1 MTNENTMAV
10 ETAASVEAGD
20 GPRRESPLAQSFK
33 QFVEGL
39 TDPTLLVEGASLRLL
54 YANAEARFRY
64 AAYNLKA
71 ETSLV
76 NFITQA
82 FPGTEI
88 PAVERTFQDL
98 MNAAGPDQKHISDSV
113 PPPAIISLN
122 AGMKQ
127 THLRVVSLSGGNGQA
142 LFAVTIS
149 DPDFD
154 AIMRRLEFVL
164 DSTTDG
170 IFIVNRTNNIVY
182 FNQACER
189 MTGWRRDQAVMQTYE
204 CSNVLRCHND
214 DGDSLSGEGLC
225 PAKVFFNRDTLPKPH
240 EMLIS
245 TTSGKERYVETNYSP
260 IRNEAGEVEFIV
272 GIIRDV
278 DERKRLED
286 QLVQNRNLVMLGSLV
301 SGIAHEI
308 KNPLGILM
316 SSVEI
321 VLNEKRPEEQRR
333 EAASYIK
340 DEVRRLDERM
350 KYFLAFAK
358 PKPLMREP
366 VDVGAL
372 LRRVANTYQGAV
384 RNSNFHI
391 QPPMC
396 SHLSQTM
403 ADPDLLHQVFLN
415 LIINAENACPEGGV
429 LSITAKQLDDFI
441 QVRFVD
447 NGQGLDE
454 ENITKMFDPFF
465 TTKPDGTGLGLSIV
479 HQIITSHRGK
489 ITARNNEGRP
499 GLIVE
504 ILLPVT
510 EDRK

>member
-1 MTNENTMAV
+1 MSTTPS
-10 ETAASVEAGD
+10 AAAEQRDNQITRSL
-20 GPRRESPLAQSFK
+20 RK
-33 QFVEGL
+33 FVEGL
-39 TDPTLLVEGASLRLL
+39 TDPTVLVSAENLSVL
-54 YANAEARFRY
+54 YANAEARVRY
-64 AAYNLKA
+64 ASFGLTDQTTLPEFVSRAFPEA
-71 ETSLV
+71 RRGDVE
-76 NFITQA
+76 QA
-82 FPGTEI
+82 FSDLAGQTDPE
-88 PAVERTFQDL
+88 PATVF
-98 MNAAGPDQKHISDSV
+98 
-113 PPPAIISLN
+113 LN
-122 AGMKQ
+122 DGMKQ
-127 THLRVVSLSGGNGQA
+127 THLRITSLDFDDDCQCGGVKSLYG
-142 LFAVTIS
+142 VTIT

-170 IFIVNRTNNIVY
+170 IFIVNRTNHIVY
-182 FNQACER
+182 FNRACEKL
-189 MTGWRRDQAVMQTYE
+189 TGWRRDQAVMQTYE
-204 CSNVLRCHND
+204 CSNVLQCHND
-214 DGDSLSGEGLC
+214 DGESMGAESLC
-225 PAKVFFNRDTLPKPH
+225 PAKVFFHKDTMPKPN
-240 EMLIS
+240 EMLIT

-260 IRNEAGEVEFIV
+260 IKNPAGEVEFIV
-272 GIIRDV
+272 GIIRDI

-321 VLNEKRPEEQRR
+321 VLNEKRPEDQRR

-366 VDVGAL
+366 VDVGTL
-372 LRRVANTYQGAV
+372 LRKVANHYQGATH
-384 RNSNFHI
+384 NLNFHV

-396 SHLSQTM
+396 SHLPTTM

-415 LIINAENACPEGGV
+415 LIINAENACPNGGV
-429 LSITAKQLDDFI
+429 LSITTDLNDEYI
-441 QVRFVD
+441 RVRFVD

-454 ENITKMFDPFF
+454 ENIMKMFDPFF

-489 ITARNNEGRP
+489 ITARGNDGKP
-499 GLIVE
+499 GLTVE

-510 EDRK
+510 EENK